1 MRTNLNL
8 IIFAKAPQMGIVKRR
23 LAKDIGHVKATFWYK
38 SQVDNLIK
46 RLNRKLPWKKYL
58 FITPKN
64 SKRLFKCCAK
74 GNWLIKYQSRGH
86 LGERMAD
93 AMNRVGNGP
102 CVLIGSDIPNVKYEY
117 IRFAFKKL
125 GKSKVI
131 FGPSNDGGYWLIGVA
146 GGQKLPKMDDV
157 RWSTQY
163 ALTDTIRCFNQP
175 KQIGY
180 VQTMN
185 DIDNGD
191 DFYRLNSRRS
201 PG

>member
-1 MRTNLNL
+1 MRPNLNL

-23 LAKDIGHVKATFWYK
+23 LAKDIGHVKATFWYR

-46 RLNRKLPWKKYL
+46 RLNHKLPLRKYL

-64 SKRLFKCCAK
+64 SKRLFKYCVK
-74 GNWLIKYQSRGH
+74 GNWQIKYQSKGH

-93 AMNRVGNGP
+93 AMSRVGNGP
-102 CVLIGSDIPNVKYEY
+102 CILIGSDIPNVKYEY
-117 IRFAFKKL
+117 IRLAFKKL
-125 GKSKVI
+125 GKTKVI

-146 GGQKLPKMDDV
+146 GGQKLPKMKDV

-163 ALTDTIRCFNQP
+163 ALTDTIRCFNHP

-185 DIDNGD
+185 DIDNGE
-191 DFYRLNSRRS
+191 DFNQLYSGRS
-201 PG
+201 SG